1 MLAIRRASDSMR
13 ASLGGEACFEAM
25 GGDVAGVDVFPSVL
39 PVVGCRWDEGTRERC
54 GAVVVGCVVGI
65 RGGMRGTAESVYH
78 YAVYIARA
86 VCSGEERD

>member
-1 MLAIRRASDSMR
+1 MR

-39 PVVGCRWDEGTRERC
+39 PVVDCRWDEGTRRQC
-54 GAVVVGCVVGI
+54 GAVVVGCVVEI
-65 RGGMRGTAESVYH
+65 RGGMRGDAESVYP
-78 YAVYIARA
+78 YAVDIARV